1 MTTTTKG
8 SSGLAQRYA
17 AALFELAEG
26 DKSLDTVAEELRQLA
41 SLIEGSED
49 LQRLIRSPVISRD
62 DQQKGMTAVLQAVGI
77 GPLVQKFVGLVAANR
92 RLFALPGMIAA
103 YQEMMAD
110 RRGETVAEV
119 VAAQKLS
126 PEQLGAVEAILKKAV
141 GTDVALSTRVDPQLL
156 GGLVVKV
163 GSRMIDFSLST
174 KLKRLSLA
182 MKGIG

>member
-8 SSGLAQRYA
+8 SSGLTQRYA

-26 DKSLDTVAEELRQLA
+26 EKSLNSVADELRRLA
-41 SLIEGSED
+41 EMIDGSED
-49 LQRLIRSPVISRD
+49 LQRLIRSPVISRE
-62 DQQKGMTAVLQAVGI
+62 DQQRGAAAVLEAAGI
-77 GPLVQKFVGLVAANR
+77 GPLVQRFVGLVAANR

-103 YQEMMAD
+103 YQQMMAD

-119 VAAQKLS
+119 VAAKSLS
-126 PEQLGAVEAILKKAV
+126 PEQLNAVTAALKKAV
-141 GTDVALSTRVDPQLL
+141 GTEVALSTRVDPQLL
-156 GGLVVKV
+156 GGLIVKV

-182 MKGIG
+182 MKGTG

>member
-26 DKSLDTVAEELRQLA
+26 DKALDTVADELRRLA
-41 SLIEGSED
+41 SMIEGSED
-49 LQRLIRSPVISRD
+49 LRRLIRSPVISRD
-62 DQQKGMTAVLQAVGI
+62 DQQRGMTAVLQAVGI
-77 GPLVQKFVGLVAANR
+77 GPLVQKFVGLVASNR
-92 RLFALPGMIAA
+92 RLFALPAMMGA

-119 VAAQKLS
+119 VAAQTLS

-141 GTDVALSTRVDPQLL
+141 GTEVALSTRVDPQLL

>member
-1 MTTTTKG
+1 MTTTTHG

-26 DKSLDTVAEELRQLA
+26 EKGLERVAGELRRLA
-41 SLIEGSED
+41 ELIDESED
-49 LQRLIRSPVISRD
+49 LRRLIRSPVISRE
-62 DQQKGMTAVLQAVGI
+62 DQQRGMTAVLEAAGI

-92 RLFALPGMIAA
+92 RLFALPDMIVA
-103 YQEMMAD
+103 YQQMIAD

-119 VAAQKLS
+119 VAAKSLS
-126 PEQLGAVEAILKKAV
+126 PQQLNAVEAILKKAV

-156 GGLVVKV
+156 GGLIVKV
-163 GSRMIDFSLST
+163 GSRMIDFSLSS

>member
-26 DKSLDTVAEELRQLA
+26 EKSLDPVAAELRLLA
-41 SLIEGSED
+41 GMIDKSDD
-49 LQRLIRSPVISRD
+49 LKRLIRSPVISRH
-62 DQQKGMTAVLQAVGI
+62 DQQRGVSAVLEAAGI
-77 GPLVQKFVGLVAANR
+77 GPLVQKFTGLVSRNR

-103 YQEMMAD
+103 YQQMMAD
-110 RRGETVAEV
+110 RRGETTAEV
-119 VAAQKLS
+119 VAAKALS
-126 PEQLGAVEAILKKAV
+126 AEQVSAVKAILKKAV
-141 GTDVALSTRVDPQLL
+141 GTEVALSSRVDPELL
-156 GGLVVKV
+156 GGLIVKV
-163 GSRMIDFSLST
+163 GSRMVDFSLST

>member
-1 MTTTTKG
+1 MTTKTKG

-26 DKSLDTVAEELRQLA
+26 DKALDTVADELQRLA
-41 SLIEGSED
+41 SMIEGSAD

-62 DQQKGMTAVLQAVGI
+62 DQQRGLTAVLQAVGI

-92 RLFALPGMIAA
+92 RLFALPAMIAA
-103 YQEMMAD
+103 YQEMMAE

-119 VAAQKLS
+119 VAAQALS

>member
-8 SSGLAQRYA
+8 SSGLAHRYA
-17 AALFELAEG
+17 AAVFELAEQE
-26 DKSLDTVAEELRQLA
+26 KSLDRVADELRRLA
-41 SLIEGSED
+41 DMIDGSED
-49 LQRLIRSPVISRD
+49 LQRLIRSPVISRE
-62 DQQKGMTAVLQAVGI
+62 DQQRGAAAVLEAAGI

-92 RLFALPGMIAA
+92 RLFALPAMIAA
-103 YQEMMAD
+103 YQQMMAD

-119 VAAQKLS
+119 VAAQTLS
-126 PEQLGAVEAILKKAV
+126 AEQLSAVTAVLKKAV

-156 GGLVVKV
+156 GGLIVKV

-182 MKGIG
+182 MKGTG